1 MTRAV
6 TTSMDQDADACSFDA
21 VSALGDQGYAIM
33 TGLMPPAEIAGLQE
47 RLQPRFD
54 NTAFCEGLF
63 FGGCAKRFYGLLDDP
78 VAAHLATHPWVLE
91 TVRAILAPGCERI
104 QINLA
109 EALALYPGE
118 IAQAPHRDQDMWNPD
133 AAHEYLVNVMWPFT
147 PYRAENGATRIWPGT
162 QRGGAGMGDEI
173 AAEADP
179 GSAILFLGSVLHRGG
194 GNLSSRPRQGL
205 IISYCLGWLR
215 TYENMALTYPPAL
228 ARQMPPALQAL
239 IGYSRHRP
247 NLGSVHGRCPSEL
260 LLRDR
265 PKPGLP
271 AQDAL
276 RPEQEEAIRAYL
288 AMTAPQSGST
298 A

>member
-1 MTRAV
+1 MHSAVLTAPHGAQAQDDAV
-6 TTSMDQDADACSFDA
+6 T
-21 VSALGDQGYAIM
+21 ALGAQGYAIM
-33 TGLMPPAEIAGLQE
+33 ADLMPPDEIAALQA
-47 RLQPRFD
+47 RLLPRFEA
-54 NTAFCEGLF
+54 TPFCEGLF
-63 FGGCAKRFYGLLDDP
+63 FGSRTKRFYGTLTDP
-78 VAAHLATHPWVLE
+78 MVARLATHPQVLE
-91 TVRAILAPGCERI
+91 TVRAMLAPGCERV

-109 EALALYPGE
+109 EALALHPGE

-133 AAHEYLVNVMWPFT
+133 AGHEYLVNVMWPFT
-147 PYRAENGATRIWPGT
+147 PYRAANGATRIWPGT

-194 GNLSSRPRQGL
+194 ANRTDMPRRGL

-215 TYENMALTYPPAL
+215 TYENMALTYPTEVARTMPAE
-228 ARQMPPALQAL
+228 LQAL

-260 LLRDR
+260 LRGLPLGD
-265 PKPGLP
+265 LP

-276 RPEQEEAIRAYL
+276 RPEQEDAIRAYL
-288 AMTAPQSGST
+288 AIGSPQPG
-298 A
+298 AGA